1 MKEDQTDRKSAAER
15 ETAEY
20 DGINYYNHIKNCV
33 KNDDI
38 ENRLPG
44 QEIFEW

>member
-1 MKEDQTDRKSAAER
+1 MKEDQTDGKSAAER

-20 DGINYYNHIKNCV
+20 DDINDFEEKQT
-33 KNDDI
+33 
-38 ENRLPG
+38 G